1 MGFGATPQ
9 LPHGRPVCQTRS
21 TTGAGSEAS
30 LPVTSR
36 SRRSAPNLLYQPLA
50 YCRAKWARPTSIE
63 RSVSLAAG
71 LFCCRGFRLCGG
83 DQRAFRS
90 PFGNLRAAH
99 PCLLVCF
106 VAGGFAI
113 IPHQQNPPLTGHVSC
128 QERVLLCESQ
138 FPGGV
143 ITSPAIGVRRSS
155 ERNCITDAGISSSAP

>member
-99 PCLLVCF
+99 PCLLVC
-106 VAGGFAI
+106 VAAWGTKGPQTKSSFNTVQETSGGRRRFPKGDRKALWSL
-113 IPHQQNPPLTGHVSC
+113 P
-128 QERVLLCESQ
+128 QERNPCPTIAQS
-138 FPGGV
+138 
-143 ITSPAIGVRRSS
+143 R
-155 ERNCITDAGISSSAP
+155 